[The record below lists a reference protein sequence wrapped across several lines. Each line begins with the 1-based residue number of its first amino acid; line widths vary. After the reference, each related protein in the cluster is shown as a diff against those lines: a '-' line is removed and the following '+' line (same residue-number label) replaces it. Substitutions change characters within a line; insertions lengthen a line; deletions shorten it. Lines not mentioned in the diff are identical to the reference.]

1 MLGSIGCVK
10 TRSNFA
16 VMHSFE
22 DPINP
27 SSYHRLSALQ
37 NCLLWVPLDLPKCML
52 STTNSSIT
60 HNASGTLVKTEFSSH
75 QFGFV
80 TYLWPALQDCILL
93 RMKWAD
99 TGLVYKSSNLQVTGK
114 EAESSNFHN
123 FMRARYLYPHLMLW
137 YFCNLLPCP
146 GFKLHYAS
154 FYILY

>member
-1 MLGSIGCVK
+1 M
-10 TRSNFA
+10 
-16 VMHSFE
+16 
-22 DPINP
+22 
-27 SSYHRLSALQ
+27 
-37 NCLLWVPLDLPKCML
+37 
-52 STTNSSIT
+52 
-60 HNASGTLVKTEFSSH
+60 
-75 QFGFV
+75 

-137 YFCNLLPCP
+137 YFRNLLPCP